1 MHDTN
6 SVAFLLEN
14 SDHKWQSRSVYNSE
28 TANALA
34 SIYAIIIGN
43 VFAAVPCKVQLYK
56 IQPVSTTHAMFVEQ
70 PEYHTSD
77 PLTFGAL

>member
-6 SVAFLLEN
+6 SAAFGLEN
-14 SDHKWQSRSVYNSE
+14 SDHKWQSRWVHNSE

-56 IQPVSTTHAMFVEQ
+56 IQPLSTTHAMFVEQ
-70 PEYHTSD
+70 SEYHTRD
-77 PLTFGAL
+77 PLTLGGL